1 MRSLRDDEDEAGS
14 PGTGATVVGAV
25 GIRPVTQVARS
36 GVGRAS
42 LRWKPPI
49 DRSEVRSLLSYL
61 RACLSREAVHTH
73 EVRAEHVDSDTCAC
87 LPPGPE
93 LLFSGARETLP
104 LHPESARVLRLSLR
118 RGQALRYGYPLVA
131 VGEGADRAAL
141 PLLTVDVRV
150 VDDLE
155 AATGAYDPAGTQGPL
170 VRPVGPPDVNCALLR
185 RLGITDPED
194 LFELRTRLR
203 TGAPDTAR
211 RPAAVAELAAKVRT
225 LLSRLEIE
233 RVDDIDP
240 LGTRGLPRVMDPGAH
255 NVAVVFRAGPGGQ
268 FDTDDPEPG
277 GVEGILADLDPADRD
292 GLNPDEVGGTAL
304 ASLLGRSSVTDAAVL
319 GPAVPPEDGGRRRR
333 GRAGRSAARG
343 AAGRAPG
350 DTGEPDGGH
359 GGDPPPISATRLT
372 QSQYEVVRSAMRE
385 QLTVAAAPPGSG
397 LNDLV
402 DALVRTAVGHG
413 QRVLVCAATEDD
425 VRDVLDGAA
434 SAPAHPVVRV
444 GGPGQRAA
452 EIRLLDRLLTERAD
466 PPAEGGPAPGD
477 AEEAARHRRDL
488 AEAWSRVE
496 EVWRT
501 MDTMASGGH
510 ALARLA
516 VERVHSIAQGWDP
529 DRLFTPE
536 HGGPE
541 YWLHRAERARSGGL
555 TGVQH
560 RTAIRRELGVP
571 TDPDN
576 LVRLCA
582 VARMESEWRAAVDRR
597 TSCAPLG
604 RLTAELA
611 EAGDRHQRAGA
622 ACLSAVTEP
631 RLRRGRAAIEN
642 RLETLN
648 WHHGSGWPG
657 LPTLLDTLPAWVCR
671 TGHARSLPP
680 TAGLFDLV
688 IVAGAER
695 TRVAELLPV
704 LYRSTRAVVIGDPAH
719 PGPASALEP
728 DEERRALAA
737 AGTTADQLE
746 DRGLRH
752 GSGSALRAAYKAAP
766 PLLWLDEHRG
776 ASPEL
781 AEIAFQR
788 CYGGRVTVRTAPDL
802 TGRGAV
808 DWRDVAGTCEAAPGA
823 SYINRDEAYRVL
835 VVVDEL
841 DAEVPPGTTMAV
853 VAPTQPQVALIRRL
867 LDKRVLRHDVRVGG
881 AELLGRDGDAVDLT
895 VLSPMLAKGSPA
907 IAERRVRRMGH
918 LWSTV
923 FTRTRRLVVVGDR
936 AYWSGDDGPLGDLLA
951 TAADA
956 EAAGSDPA
964 RTALVE
970 RLREVGVS
978 VLTGQRVQGW
988 AVDLVVGFGAR
999 RLLLLLDR
1007 ESHGRGL
1014 RHLVERGESLNRT
1027 TGDPVVVVPA
1037 WRCLADPESLVKEI
1051 LSAH

>member
-1 MRSLRDDEDEAGS
+1 MRSLRDDEHEAGD
-14 PGTGATVVGAV
+14 PGGTVVGV
-25 GIRPVTQVARS
+25 GIRPVTQVTRS
-36 GVGRAS
+36 GVGQAS
-42 LRWKPPI
+42 LRWKPQI

-73 EVRAEHVDSDTCAC
+73 EVRAGHVDSDTCAC
-87 LPPGPE
+87 LPTGPE

-118 RGQALRYGYPLVA
+118 RGQALRYGYPLVV
-131 VGEGADRAAL
+131 VGEGTDRAAL

-155 AATGAYDPAGTQGPL
+155 AATGAYDPTGAQGPL
-170 VRPVGPPDVNCALLR
+170 VRPVGPPDVNCALLE

-203 TGAPDTAR
+203 TGAPDTVR

-292 GLNPDEVGGTAL
+292 GLHPDEVGGTAL
-304 ASLLGRSSVTDAAVL
+304 ESLLGGA
-319 GPAVPPEDGGRRRR
+319 PEDIR
-333 GRAGRSAARG
+333 G
-343 AAGRAPG
+343 PG
-350 DTGEPDGGH
+350 DGE
-359 GGDPPPISATRLT
+359 GDTPPISATALT

-397 LNDLV
+397 LTDLV

-413 QRVLVCAATEDD
+413 QRVLVCAAGEDD
-425 VRDVLDGAA
+425 VRDVLRGAGA
-434 SAPAHPVVRV
+434 APAHPVVRV
-444 GGPGQRAA
+444 GGSRHRAA
-452 EIRLLDRLLTERAD
+452 EIRLLDRILTEHTDPVADDGD
-466 PPAEGGPAPGD
+466 PPPD
-477 AEEAARHRRDL
+477 AEETARHWRDL
-488 AEAWSRVE
+488 SEAWNRVQH
-496 EVWRT
+496 VWRA

-536 HGGPE
+536 RGGPE

-555 TGVQH
+555 TGLQH

-571 TDPDN
+571 TDSDH

-597 TSCAPLG
+597 TGCAPLG
-604 RLTAELA
+604 RLTAELS
-611 EAGDRHQRAGA
+611 EARERHRRAGA
-622 ACLSAVTEP
+622 ACLRAVTEP

-657 LPTLLDTLPAWVCR
+657 LPSLLDTLPAWVCR
-671 TGHARSLPP
+671 TDQARALPP
-680 TAGLFDLV
+680 TPGLFDLV

-695 TRVAELLPV
+695 TRVAELLPT
-704 LYRSTRAVVIGDPAH
+704 LYRSRRAVVIGDPAH
-719 PGPASALEP
+719 PGPTSALEP

-737 AGTTADQLE
+737 SGTAAEHLE
-746 DRGLRH
+746 SRGLRH

-766 PLLWLDEHRG
+766 PLLWLDEYHG

-781 AEIAFQR
+781 AEIASQR
-788 CYGGRVTVRTAPDL
+788 CYGGRVAVHAAPDL
-802 TGRGAV
+802 TGRGDV

-841 DAEVPPGTTMAV
+841 DAEVPPGTTMAI

-867 LDKRVLRHDVRVGG
+867 LAKRVLRHDVRVGG
-881 AELLGRDGDAVDLT
+881 ADLLGRDGDTVDLT

-907 IAERRVRRMGH
+907 IAERRVRRMSH

-936 AYWSGDDGPLGDLLA
+936 TYWSGDDGPLGDLLA
-951 TAADA
+951 GASDPGTAP
-956 EAAGSDPA
+956 DPA

-970 RLREVGVS
+970 RLREVGTS
-978 VLTGQRVQGW
+978 VLTRQTVQGW
-988 AVDLVVGFGAR
+988 TVDLVVGFGAR

-1014 RHLVERGESLNRT
+1014 RRLVARGEALNRA

-1037 WRCLADPESLVKEI
+1037 WRCLADRESLVEEI
-1051 LSAH
+1051 LSAS

>member
-1 MRSLRDDEDEAGS
+1 VRSLRDDEHEAGV
-14 PGTGATVVGAV
+14 PGAGATVVGATGV
-25 GIRPVTQVARS
+25 RPVTQVSRT
-36 GVGRAS
+36 GIGKAS

-61 RACLSREAVHTH
+61 RACLSREAVHAH
-73 EVRAEHVDSDTCAC
+73 AVRAEHVDSDTCAC
-87 LPPGPE
+87 LPAGPE

-118 RGQALRYGYPLVA
+118 RGQALRYGYPLV
-131 VGEGADRAAL
+131 VLGEGEERVAL

-155 AATGAYDPAGTQGPL
+155 AATGAHGPIGPEGPL
-170 VRPVGPPDVNCALLR
+170 VRPVGPPDVNSALLR

-194 LFELRTRLR
+194 LFELRARLR
-203 TGAPDTAR
+203 TGAPDTVQ

-225 LLSRLEIE
+225 LLGRLEIE

-240 LGTRGLPRVMDPGAH
+240 LGTRGLPRVMGSGAH

-268 FDTDDPEPG
+268 LDSEEPEPG
-277 GVEGILADLDPADRD
+277 CVEAILADLDPADRD
-292 GLNPDEVGGTAL
+292 GLNPDRVGGTAL
-304 ASLLGRSSVTDAAVL
+304 ETLLGRPSGTAPGLPVKPV
-319 GPAVPPEDGGRRRR
+319 GRRRR
-333 GRAGRSAARG
+333 GRAGRGGARG
-343 AAGRAPG
+343 APAPVPEDTVGPVG
-350 DTGEPDGGH
+350 DEDADEDA
-359 GGDPPPISATRLT
+359 DPPPLAATTLT
-372 QSQYEVVRSAMRE
+372 QSQYAVVRSAMRE

-397 LNDLV
+397 LAGLV

-413 QRVLVCAATEDD
+413 RRVLVCAATEADIED
-425 VRDVLDGAA
+425 TLRHAA
-434 SAPAHPVVRV
+434 TAPAHPVVRV
-444 GGPGQRAA
+444 GGPGHRAT
-452 EIRLLDRLLTERAD
+452 EIRLLDRLLTE
-466 PPAEGGPAPGD
+466 PAGTGAGGD
-477 AEEAARHRRDL
+477 APAGPEETARHWGDL
-488 AEAWSRVE
+488 AESWARVQR
-496 EVWRT
+496 VWRT

-555 TGVQH
+555 AGVQH
-560 RTAIRRELGVP
+560 RTAIRRELGAA
-571 TDPDN
+571 TDRDS

-597 TSCAPLG
+597 TRCAPLG

-611 EAGDRHQRAGA
+611 EAAERHRRAGA
-622 ACLSAVTEP
+622 ACLRAVTEP

-642 RLETLN
+642 RLESLN

-671 TGHARSLPP
+671 TDQVRALPP
-680 TAGLFDLV
+680 LAGLFDLV
-688 IVAGAER
+688 VVVGAER

-719 PGPASALEP
+719 PGPTSALEP

-746 DRGLRH
+746 SRGLRH

-766 PLLWLDEHRG
+766 PLLWLDEHHG
-776 ASPEL
+776 GSPGL
-781 AEIAFQR
+781 AEIASRR
-788 CYGGRVTVRTAPDL
+788 CYGGRVAVRTAPDPA
-802 TGRGAV
+802 GRTAL
-808 DWRDVAGTCEAAPGA
+808 DWRDIGGTCEAAPGA
-823 SYINRDEAYRVL
+823 SYINRDEAYRVV

-841 DAEVPPGTTMAV
+841 DAAVPPGTTMAV

-881 AELLGRDGDAVDLT
+881 ADLLGRDGDAVDLT
-895 VLSPMLAKGSPA
+895 VLSPMLAKGAPA
-907 IAERRVRRMGH
+907 IAERRVRRMSH

-923 FTRTRRLVVVGDR
+923 LTRTRHRLVVVGDR
-936 AYWSGDDGPLGDLLA
+936 AYWSADDGPLGDLLA
-951 TAADA
+951 ADA
-956 EAAGSDPA
+956 EAVGSDPA
-964 RTALVE
+964 RAVLVE
-970 RLREVGVS
+970 RLREAGTS
-978 VLTGQRVQGW
+978 VLVREQVQGW
-988 AVDLVVGFGAR
+988 TVDLVVGFGAR

-1014 RHLVERGESLNRT
+1014 RHLVARGEALNRA

-1037 WRCLADPESLVKEI
+1037 WRCLADPEALVMEI

>member
-1 MRSLRDDEDEAGS
+1 MRSLRDDEHETGG
-14 PGTGATVVGAV
+14 PGPGGTVVGAV

-36 GVGRAS
+36 GVGQAS

-73 EVRAEHVDSDTCAC
+73 GVRAEHVDSDTCAC
-87 LPPGPE
+87 LPTGPE

-118 RGQALRYGYPLVA
+118 RGQALRYGYPLVV

-155 AATGAYDPAGTQGPL
+155 AATGAYDPTGAQGPL
-170 VRPVGPPDVNCALLR
+170 VRPVGPPDVNCALLE

-292 GLNPDEVGGTAL
+292 GLNPDEVAGTAL
-304 ASLLGRSSVTDAAVL
+304 ASLLG
-319 GPAVPPEDGGRRRR
+319 GG
-333 GRAGRSAARG
+333 ARDTG
-343 AAGRAPG
+343 AAGGDG
-350 DTGEPDGGH
+350 DT
-359 GGDPPPISATRLT
+359 PPISATALT
-372 QSQYEVVRSAMRE
+372 QSQYEVVRSAMRDR
-385 QLTVAAAPPGSG
+385 LTVAAAPPGSG
-397 LNDLV
+397 LTDLL

-413 QRVLVCAATEDD
+413 LRVLVCAAAEDD
-425 VRDVLDGAA
+425 VRDVLRAA
-434 SAPAHPVVRV
+434 ESAPAHPVVRI

-452 EIRLLDRLLTERAD
+452 EIRLLDRILAEHAG
-466 PPAEGGPAPGD
+466 PPAEGARTPPG
-477 AEEAARHRRDL
+477 AEDAARHWREL
-488 AEAWSRVE
+488 SEAWNRVQ

-501 MDTMASGGH
+501 MDTLASGGH

-516 VERVHSIAQGWDP
+516 VERVHSISQGWDP

-555 TGVQH
+555 TGLQH

-571 TDPDN
+571 TDPDS

-582 VARMESEWRAAVDRR
+582 VARMESEWREAVDRR
-597 TSCAPLG
+597 TGCPPLG

-611 EAGDRHQRAGA
+611 DAGERHQRAGA
-622 ACLSAVTEP
+622 ACLRAVTEP
-631 RLRRGRAAIEN
+631 RLRRGRAAVEN

-657 LPTLLDTLPAWVCR
+657 LPALLDTLPAWVCR
-671 TGHARSLPP
+671 TDQARALPP

-704 LYRSTRAVVIGDPAH
+704 LYRATRAVVIGDPAH
-719 PGPASALEP
+719 PGPTSTLEP

-746 DRGLRH
+746 ARGLRH

-766 PLLWLDEHRG
+766 PLLWLDEHHG

-781 AEIAFQR
+781 AEIASQR
-788 CYGGRVTVRTAPDL
+788 CYGGRVAVRTAPDM
-802 TGRGAV
+802 TGRGVV

-867 LDKRVLRHDVRVGG
+867 LAKRVLRHDVRVGG
-881 AELLGRDGDAVDLT
+881 ADLLGRDGDTVDLT

-907 IAERRVRRMGH
+907 IAERRVRRMSH

-936 AYWSGDDGPLGDLLA
+936 TYWSGEDGPLGDLLA
-951 TAADA
+951 SAADTGA
-956 EAAGSDPA
+956 IGSDPA
-964 RTALVE
+964 RATLVD
-970 RLREVGVS
+970 RLRGAGTS
-978 VLTGQRVQGW
+978 VLTRQTIQGW
-988 AVDLVVGFGAR
+988 TVDLVVHFGAR

-1014 RHLVERGESLNRT
+1014 RHLVARGEALNRT

-1037 WRCLADPESLVKEI
+1037 WRCLADPETLVREI
-1051 LSAH
+1051 LSAR

>member
-1 MRSLRDDEDEAGS
+1 MRSLRDDEDETG
-14 PGTGATVVGAV
+14 GLGATVVGAV
-25 GIRPVTQVARS
+25 GIRPVTQVTRS
-36 GVGRAS
+36 GVGKAA

-73 EVRAEHVDSDTCAC
+73 ELRAEHVDSDTCAC
-87 LPPGPE
+87 LPTGPE

-118 RGQALRYGYPLVA
+118 RGQALRYGYPLVV
-131 VGEGADRAAL
+131 VGEGANRAAL

-155 AATGAYDPAGTQGPL
+155 AATGTYDPTGAQGPL

-203 TGAPDTAR
+203 TGAPDTVR

-240 LGTRGLPRVMDPGAH
+240 LGTRGVPRVMDTGAH

-292 GLNPDEVGGTAL
+292 GLDPDELGGTAL
-304 ASLLGRSSVTDAAVL
+304 ESLLGRSSGAGGPLAAAA
-319 GPAVPPEDGGRRRR
+319 GPDTRSHGRRRR
-333 GRAGRSAARG
+333 GRTGRG
-343 AAGRAPG
+343 AARAAP
-350 DTGEPDGGH
+350 DRPDGEAAEPGVVH
-359 GGDPPPISATRLT
+359 DTPPIAATALT
-372 QSQYEVVRSAMRE
+372 QSQSAVVRSAMHE

-397 LNDLV
+397 MADLV

-413 QRVLVCAATEDD
+413 QRVLVCAASDDD
-425 VRDVLDGAA
+425 VREVLRRAGH
-434 SAPAHPVVRV
+434 APAHPVVRI
-444 GGPGQRAA
+444 GGPRQRAA
-452 EIRLLDRLLTERAD
+452 EIRLLEGLLADHTD
-466 PPAEGGPAPGD
+466 PPADGAGTPTS

-488 AEAWSRVE
+488 AEAWARIE
-496 EVWRT
+496 QVWRT

-516 VERVHSIAQGWDP
+516 VERVHGIAQGWDP

-541 YWLHRAERARSGGL
+541 YWLHRAERARAGGL
-555 TGVQH
+555 TGLQH
-560 RTAIRRELGVP
+560 RTAIRRELGVA
-571 TDPDN
+571 TDAET

-597 TSCAPLG
+597 TGCAPLG

-611 EAGDRHQRAGA
+611 EAGDRHRRSGA
-622 ACLSAVTEP
+622 ACLRAMTEP

-657 LPTLLDTLPAWVCR
+657 LATLLDTLPAWVCR
-671 TGHARSLPP
+671 TDHARSLPP

-688 IVAGAER
+688 VVAGAER

-719 PGPASALEP
+719 PGPTSTLEP
-728 DEERRALAA
+728 DEERRALST
-737 AGTTADQLE
+737 AGITADQLE
-746 DRGLRH
+746 ARGLRH
-752 GSGSALRAAYKAAP
+752 GYGSALRAAYKAAP
-766 PLLWLDEHRG
+766 PLLWLDEHHG

-781 AEIAFQR
+781 AEIASRR
-788 CYGGRVTVRTAPDL
+788 CYGGRVAVRTAPDVS
-802 TGRGAV
+802 GREAV

-841 DAEVPPGTTMAV
+841 DAQVPPGTTMAV

-867 LDKRVLRHDVRVGG
+867 LDKRVLRHEVRVGG
-881 AELLGRDGDAVDLT
+881 ADLLGGDGDTVDLT

-907 IAERRVRRMGH
+907 IAERRVRRMNH
-918 LWSTV
+918 LWSGV
-923 FTRTRRLVVVGDR
+923 LTRTRRLVVVGDR

-951 TAADA
+951 GAAEADA
-956 EAAGSDPA
+956 VGTDPA
-964 RTALVE
+964 RAALAD
-970 RLREVGVS
+970 RLREAGTS
-978 VLTGQRVQGW
+978 VLTGQAVQGW
-988 AVDLVVGFGAR
+988 TTDLVVGFGAR

-1014 RHLVERGESLNRT
+1014 RHLVERGEALNRT

-1037 WRCLADPESLVKEI
+1037 WRCLADPEALVDEI